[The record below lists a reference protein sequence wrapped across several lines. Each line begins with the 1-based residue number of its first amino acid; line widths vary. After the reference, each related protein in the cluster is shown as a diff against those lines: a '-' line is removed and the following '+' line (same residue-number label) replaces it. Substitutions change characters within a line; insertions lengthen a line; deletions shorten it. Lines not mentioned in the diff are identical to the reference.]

1 MKEAERLA
9 ERLEK
14 RVEYP
19 TQGGNSSVMWF
30 DKDGKEWTADT
41 GQITQLRNPDGPEAA
56 ALIRSQAE
64 ELERLREFVRSLRD
78 HKNPD
83 LWFLE
88 EPARAALGE
97 M

>member
-1 MKEAERLA
+1 MTGAERLA
-9 ERLEK
+9 EARK
-14 RVEYP
+14 IAQKIVDDAFVRFVSNKPQYD
-19 TQGGNSSVMWF
+19 SVDLGEGW
-30 DKDGKEWTADT
+30 
-41 GQITQLRNPDGPEAA
+41 IA

-97 M
+97 TKAAPEQEQA

>member
-1 MKEAERLA
+1 MTEAERLA
-9 ERLEK
+9 T
-14 RVEYP
+14 RVSAWAMDLDE
-19 TQGGNSSVMWF
+19 G
-30 DKDGKEWTADT
+30 DRIT
-41 GQITQLRNPDGPEAA
+41 GASHDMREAA

-97 M
+97 R

>member
-1 MKEAERLA
+1 MTEAERLA
-9 ERLEK
+9 ERLEELLAK
-14 RVEYP
+14 AEQEDDDIRYYS
-19 TQGGNSSVMWF
+19 GSSSKYAPHRDALNIAMS
-30 DKDGKEWTADT
+30 
-41 GQITQLRNPDGPEAA
+41 EALPVLLS
-56 ALIRSQAE
+56 ALRSQAE

-97 M
+97 R